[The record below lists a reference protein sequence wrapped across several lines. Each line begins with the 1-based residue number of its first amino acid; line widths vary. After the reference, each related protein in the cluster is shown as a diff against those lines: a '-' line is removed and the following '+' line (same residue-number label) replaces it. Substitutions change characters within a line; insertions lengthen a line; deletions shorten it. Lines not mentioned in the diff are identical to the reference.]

1 MNIRAIL
8 FDIIGTTVLENNSQ
22 VINDCLKSAFRQN
35 NIDVVTYQIKANR
48 GKDKSEIIE
57 NILNELSYPLHLA
70 ESILDSFIK
79 NVERNL
85 NNFSENDG
93 LREIIGYAK
102 HKNVKTGVGTGL
114 PKKIFEKIFYHFGW
128 EEIHF
133 DYIKTAEEI
142 GNSRPQPDMILD
154 MMKKFGIKN
163 SEFLKVGDTVADIR
177 EGKNA
182 NVFTAAILSGTQ
194 DKNEIMKAN
203 PDFTI
208 ISLRDLKDIV
218 K

>member
-1 MNIRAIL
+1 MNIKAIL
-8 FDIIGTTVLENNSQ
+8 FDIIGTIVLEKNSH
-22 VINDCLKSAFRQN
+22 VINDCFENAFKEN
-35 NIDVVTYQIKANR
+35 NIDVAAAQIKSSR
-48 GKDKSEIIE
+48 GKDKSEIIKT
-57 NILNELSYPLHLA
+57 ILNQLSYPPHLA
-70 ESILDSFIK
+70 KTILDLFIK
-79 NVERNL
+79 NVESNL

-93 LREIIGYAK
+93 FREIIEYAK
-102 HKNVKTGVGTGL
+102 QKNIKTGIGTGL
-114 PKKIFEKIFYHFGW
+114 PKKLFEKIFYHFGW

-142 GNSRPQPDMILD
+142 GKSRPHPDMIFD
-154 MMKKFGIKN
+154 MMKKFSIKN

-182 NVFTAAILSGTQ
+182 NVLTAAIFSGTQ
-194 DKNEIMKAN
+194 DKNEIMKEN

-208 ISLRDLKDIV
+208 SSLKELKDIV